1 MKTSI
6 PRTLLTAIPALAA
19 AGCTENPA
27 PRPNVIFIL
36 MDDAGYGDF
45 GCYGQQKSETPN
57 IDALSE
63 CGVRFTD
70 MYSAAPLSS
79 PARCGLLTGRHAGHA
94 QIRANDEMEWRGDVW
109 NHEAMLR
116 DSTLE
121 GQAPLEAGTPTLG
134 SVMQQAGYATAM
146 IGKWHLISEPQGFD
160 HWSILSGQ
168 HEQGDYYDPDFW
180 EDGKHIVEKGYA
192 TDIITDK
199 AIKFL
204 EGRDKNKPFCM
215 MYHQKAPHR
224 NWMPAP
230 RHLGMFNNTVFPEPA
245 TLFDTYEGRGSAAIE
260 QDMSIEHTLT
270 NDWDLK
276 LLTREEMLKD
286 TTNRL
291 YSVYKRMP
299 VEVQDKW
306 DSAYAQRIAE
316 YRKGD
321 LKGKALI
328 SWKYQQYMRDYLA
341 TVLAV
346 DENIG
351 RLLNYLEKIGE
362 LDNTII
368 VYTSDQGFFLG
379 EHGWF
384 DKRFMYEECQRMPL
398 IIRYP
403 KAIKAGSTS
412 NAISMNVDFAPT
424 FLDFAGVEVPSDIQG
439 ASLKPV
445 LENEGKT
452 PADWRKAAYYHYYE
466 YPAEHSVKRHYGI
479 RTQDFKLIHFY
490 NDIDEWEMYDMKA
503 DPREMN
509 NIFGKAEY
517 AKKQK
522 ELMQLLEE
530 TQKQYKD
537 NDPDEKETVLF
548 KGDRRLMENR

>member
-1 MKTSI
+1 
-6 PRTLLTAIPALAA
+6 
-19 AGCTENPA
+19 
-27 PRPNVIFIL
+27 
-36 MDDAGYGDF
+36 
-45 GCYGQQKSETPN
+45 
-57 IDALSE
+57 
-63 CGVRFTD
+63 
-70 MYSAAPLSS
+70 
-79 PARCGLLTGRHAGHA
+79 
-94 QIRANDEMEWRGDVW
+94 
-109 NHEAMLR
+109 
-116 DSTLE
+116 
-121 GQAPLEAGTPTLG
+121 
-134 SVMQQAGYATAM
+134 
-146 IGKWHLISEPQGFD
+146 
-160 HWSILSGQ
+160 
-168 HEQGDYYDPDFW
+168 
-180 EDGKHIVEKGYA
+180 
-192 TDIITDK
+192 
-199 AIKFL
+199 
-204 EGRDKNKPFCM
+204 
-215 MYHQKAPHR
+215 
-224 NWMPAP
+224 
-230 RHLGMFNNTVFPEPA
+230 
-245 TLFDTYEGRGSAAIE
+245 
-260 QDMSIEHTLT
+260 
-270 NDWDLK
+270 
-276 LLTREEMLKD
+276 
-286 TTNRL
+286 
-291 YSVYKRMP
+291 
-299 VEVQDKW
+299 
-306 DSAYAQRIAE
+306 
-316 YRKGD
+316 
-321 LKGKALI
+321 
-328 SWKYQQYMRDYLA
+328 MRDYLA

-403 KAIKAGSTS
+403 KAIKVGSTS